1 MPPKRKI
8 AESESKVK
16 VERDEVVE
24 EAQTKKKQK
33 KFTKQPVTVKEK
45 ILHLLAKEDKLIGLA
60 TIKKLLKSEY
70 EIDDSKAND
79 SRITKALKE
88 LEEEEREDF
97 GKIGG
102 SYHGGEN
109 STAYQ
114 AHATEEAEKAAKR
127 KFLVDHKDEYQCP
140 YCETWNDQITT
151 WKGEDSIARGSKF
164 QCSNCKEMF
173 YSWISDCTT
182 NLVGHRVEYKKG
194 SAEYFRD

>member
-33 KFTKQPVTVKEK
+33 KSTKQPVTVKEK

-60 TIKKLLKSEY
+60 TIKKILKNEY
-70 EIDDSKAND
+70 EIDDSKANN
-79 SRITKALKE
+79 SRIAKALKE
-88 LEEEEREDF
+88 LEEEERDDF

-102 SYHGGEN
+102 SYHAGES

-114 AHATEEAEKAAKR
+114 VHATEEAAKEAER
-127 KFLVDHKDEYQCP
+127 KFLEEHEDVYQCP
-140 YCETWNDQITT
+140 YCKSWNDEMKS
-151 WKGEDSIARGSKF
+151 WKGEDSIARGSKY
-164 QCSNCKEMF
+164 QCLTCKEFF
-173 YSWISDCTT
+173 YSWISDWST
-182 NLVGHRVEYKKG
+182 NKVGHTVEYKKG
-194 SAEYFRD
+194 CNDYCHD